1 LFEHH
6 LPFQYLTILMGKNV
20 DIVLGIETSCDET
33 SVAVLDKGRV
43 QSNIISSQIVHK
55 EYGGVVPEL
64 ASRAHL
70 KMIIPVMQ
78 AALDQA
84 GVSLRDIE
92 AVAAVYGPGLV
103 GSLLVG
109 LNFGKSLAWSLGIPF
124 IGVNH
129 MEGHIY
135 STFLEDEKPVYPFIC
150 LTVSGGHTD
159 LIYIREPLTY
169 QLMGRT
175 RDDAAGEAFDK
186 VAKMLGIGYP
196 GGPVIDKLARDG
208 NPRAVHFP
216 RAYAHAEH
224 YDFSFSGLKTSV
236 LYYLRGKNL
245 LASDGT
251 PAAKPPVLNDICAS
265 FQEAVV
271 DTLLV
276 KTRRAAAEKRVGHVA
291 VAGGVSANS
300 RLREAFINAAATD
313 TFKVYF
319 PLMEYCTDN
328 AAMAAY
334 AGWLRLL
341 NGETSPVTLTAVPNL
356 NVA

>member
-1 LFEHH
+1 
-6 LPFQYLTILMGKNV
+6 MKNNI

-33 SVAVLDKGRV
+33 SVAVLDKGTVR
-43 QSNIISSQIVHK
+43 SNIISSQVVHK

-64 ASRAHL
+64 ASRAHM
-70 KMIIPVMQ
+70 KMIVPIMN
-78 AALDQA
+78 AALEQA
-84 GVSLRDIE
+84 GVSQDDIE

-103 GSLLVG
+103 GALLVG
-109 LNFGKSLAWSLGIPF
+109 LNFGKSLAWSRGIPF

-135 STFLEDEKPVYPFIC
+135 STFLEDEKPEYPFIC

-159 LIYIREPLTY
+159 LLYIKEPLHY
-169 QLMGRT
+169 ERLGRT

-196 GGPVIDKLARDG
+196 GGPVIDKLALDG
-208 NPRAVHFP
+208 NPGAIQFP
-216 RAYAHAEH
+216 RSYSQADH

-236 LYYLRGKNL
+236 LYYLRDRKL
-245 LASDGT
+245 LAGSGS
-251 PAAKPPVLNDICAS
+251 PVAQSPELNDICAS

-271 DTLLV
+271 DTLME
-276 KTRRAAAEKRVGHVA
+276 KTRRAVTQHGVKHVA

-300 RLREAFINAAATD
+300 RLREAFRKMAAMDNIT
-313 TFKVYF
+313 VYF
-319 PLMEYCTDN
+319 PPPEYCTDN

-334 AGWLRLL
+334 AGWLRL
-341 NGETSPVTLTAVPNL
+341 NKGETSPLSLAAVPNL